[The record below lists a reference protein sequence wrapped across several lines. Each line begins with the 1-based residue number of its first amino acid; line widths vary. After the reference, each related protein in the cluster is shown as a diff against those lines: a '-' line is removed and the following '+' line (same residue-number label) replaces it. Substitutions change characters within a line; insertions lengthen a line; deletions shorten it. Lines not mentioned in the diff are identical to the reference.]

1 MISFFLRNS
10 DPLLSSVIIISQKV
24 RDADVFHIHIR
35 PVGSSLLRRYGV
47 LSLLLLS
54 SHAHNSTL
62 RRHLSLISPRHG
74 AERRLS
80 LSLGNHGTPCV
91 ISLGRPLGC
100 GRCLGLGFLTVKGI
114 KP

>member
-80 LSLGNHGTPCV
+80 LSLGTT
-91 ISLGRPLGC
+91 GRPVLYPWAGPWAVAAASDWA
-100 GRCLGLGFLTVKGI
+100 F
-114 KP
+114 